1 MPQLD
6 FRMTQGT
13 FALDVKLDAA
23 TGGVLALF
31 GRSGA
36 GKTTIV
42 RAIAGLV
49 RPTSGSIKIA
59 GRTLFDAAAG
69 IDVPTTKRRIGYVF
83 QDARLFPHLR
93 VAANLRYG
101 LARAGDRNSKGI
113 EFDAVVELLGLRDL
127 LARPPFGL
135 SGGERQRVA
144 IGRALLAQPDILL
157 LDEPLASLDAPRK
170 AELLPYLEAL
180 NLRTNVPIVYVSHA
194 LDEVVRLADTL
205 AIVDGGRIAAHGAV
219 ADVMS
224 RLDLRPLVGRFEAG
238 AAIDTTLLR
247 HDTAYALSYLAFGG
261 SEIAVPQIDAE
272 PGAFVRVRIRA
283 RDVLLA
289 TKRLEGLSARNIL
302 AGHIVDLIP
311 ETGAYAELA
320 VLVGGQR
327 LVARITRAALDA
339 LDLALGSPVFA
350 VVKAV
355 AIERIVRLRDS
366 PGRNAG

>member
-6 FRMTQGT
+6 FRLKQGT

-49 RPTSGSIKIA
+49 RPASGTIKIA
-59 GRTLFDAAAG
+59 GRTLFDSAAG
-69 IDVPTTKRRIGYVF
+69 IDVPTTQRRIGYVF

-101 LARAGDRNSKGI
+101 QARAGSSKGI
-113 EFDAVVELLGLRDL
+113 EFDAVVDLLGLRDL
-127 LARPPFGL
+127 LARHPFGL

-180 NLRTNVPIVYVSHA
+180 HARTNVPIVYVSHA

-205 AIVDGGRIAAHGAV
+205 AIVDGGRIAACGGL

-247 HDTAYALSYLAFGG
+247 HDAAYALSYLAFGG
-261 SEIAVPQIDAE
+261 TEMAVPQIDAE

-289 TKRLEGLSARNIL
+289 TQRPEGLSARNVL

-320 VLVGGQR
+320 VVVGGQR

-355 AIERIVRLRDS
+355 AVERIVRRRDS
-366 PGRNAG
+366 SGRNAE

>member
-6 FRMTQGT
+6 FRMKQGA

-49 RPTSGSIKIA
+49 RPASGTIKIA

-69 IDVPTTKRRIGYVF
+69 IDVPTTQRRIGYVF

-101 LARAGDRNSKGI
+101 QARAGRTSKGI
-113 EFDAVVELLGLRDL
+113 EFDTVVELLGLRDL
-127 LARPPFGL
+127 LSRHPFGL

-180 NLRTNVPIVYVSHA
+180 HVRTNVPIVYVSHA

-205 AIVDGGRIAAHGAV
+205 AIVDGGRIAACGPV
-219 ADVMS
+219 SEVMS

-247 HDTAYALSYLAFGG
+247 HDAAYALSYLAFGG
-261 SEIAVPQIDAE
+261 TEMAVPQIDAE

-289 TKRLEGLSARNIL
+289 TKRPEGLSARNVL

-320 VLVGGQR
+320 VIVGGQR

-355 AIERIVRLRDS
+355 AVERIVRQRDS
-366 PGRNAG
+366 PGRNAE

>member
-6 FRMTQGT
+6 FRMKQGA

-49 RPTSGSIKIA
+49 RPASGTIRIA

-69 IDVPTTKRRIGYVF
+69 IDLPAQQRRIGYVF

-101 LARAGDRNSKGI
+101 QARAGRHGKGI
-113 EFDAVVELLGLRDL
+113 EFDAVVDLLGLRDL
-127 LARPPFGL
+127 LERHPFGL

-170 AELLPYLEAL
+170 AELLPYLDAL
-180 NLRTNVPIVYVSHA
+180 HARTGVPIVYVSHA

-205 AIVDGGRIAAHGAV
+205 AIVDAGRIAACGAL

-238 AAIDTTLLR
+238 AAIDATLLR
-247 HDTAYALSYLAFGG
+247 HDHAYALSYLSFGDG
-261 SEIAVPQIDAE
+261 EMAVPKIDAE
-272 PGAFVRVRIRA
+272 PGAFVRLRIRA

-289 TKRLEGLSARNIL
+289 TKRPEGLSARNVL
-302 AGHIVDLIP
+302 AGHVVDLVP
-311 ETGAYAELA
+311 ETGAYAEIA
-320 VLVGGQR
+320 VAVGGQR

-355 AIERIVRLRDS
+355 AVEGIVRGRDS
-366 PGRNAG
+366 SGRNAG

>member
-6 FRMTQGT
+6 FRLKQGA

-49 RPTSGSIKIA
+49 RPTAGTIKIA

-69 IDVPTTKRRIGYVF
+69 IDVPTTQRRIGYVF

-101 LARAGDRNSKGI
+101 QARAGSSKGI
-113 EFDAVVELLGLRDL
+113 EFDAVVDLLGLRDL
-127 LARPPFGL
+127 LARHPFGL

-180 NLRTNVPIVYVSHA
+180 HARTNVPIVYVSHA

-205 AIVDGGRIAAHGAV
+205 AIVDGGRIAACGGLAE
-219 ADVMS
+219 VMS

-261 SEIAVPQIDAE
+261 TEMAVPQIDAE

-289 TKRLEGLSARNIL
+289 TQRPEGLSARNVL

-320 VLVGGQR
+320 VVVGGQR

-355 AIERIVRLRDS
+355 AVERIVRRRDS
-366 PGRNAG
+366 SGRNAE